1 MEERVKDLSYFE
13 DYQTEYLR
21 NIKVFD
27 AAYESK
33 YVYVTT
39 EKDDEYGYPVFR
51 GVAYT
56 FDKAF
61 DNARH
66 LYTIN
71 QGWRTD
77 GYKYDFLL
85 VNTQD
90 IRDAWELNQS
100 DYFNVD
106 ICRQIKSTNLYIALH
121 TETGEIE
128 RICLFA
134 IETYIGEQ
142 Q

>member
-1 MEERVKDLSYFE
+1 MTTQTKDLSYFE
-13 DYQTEYLR
+13 DYQTHYLH
-21 NIKVFD
+21 NIKLFD
-27 AAYESK
+27 EMYESK

-39 EKDDEYGYPVFR
+39 EKDDEYGYPIFR
-51 GVAYT
+51 DVAYT

-90 IRDAWELNQS
+90 IRDAWELNRDESMGKQVE
-100 DYFNVD
+100 N
-106 ICRQIKSTNLYIALH
+106 TNLYIALH

-128 RICLFA
+128 RICIFA
-134 IETYIGEQ
+134 IKTYIGEQ
-142 Q
+142 K

>member
-1 MEERVKDLSYFE
+1 MTNQIKDLSYFE
-13 DYQTEYLR
+13 DYENEYLR
-21 NIKVFD
+21 SIKLFD
-27 AAYESK
+27 DMYESK

-39 EKDDEYGYPVFR
+39 EKDDEYGYQVFR

-90 IRDAWELNQS
+90 IRDAWELNQDES
-100 DYFNVD
+100 MKDKRIEN
-106 ICRQIKSTNLYIALH
+106 TNLYIALH

-128 RICLFA
+128 RVCLFV
-134 IETYIGEQ
+134 IQTYIGEDNE
-142 Q
+142 